1 MSAVWG
7 WSKVECTPDGGA
19 PCQRSLHAA
28 AVLNDSI
35 YIFGGAET
43 CRVWSF
49 AVGVTSNIDYTAST
63 DFVRS
68 FFKSALTSFIHRL
81 CVVFASEAR

>member
-28 AVLNDSI
+28 AVLKDSI
-35 YIFGGAET
+35 YIFGGMVLALYALRELLLVLVVY
-43 CRVWSF
+43 CLSVW
-49 AVGVTSNIDYTAST
+49 
-63 DFVRS
+63 
-68 FFKSALTSFIHRL
+68 
-81 CVVFASEAR
+81 